1 MLDSLAEVRELLFA
15 RRGLTCLDSEKILC
29 YTKAK
34 EVYRKMKRK
43 SKAWGRFLLACAL
56 VLLFLP
62 VKARADM
69 GPKPSVDIQF
79 TGIEGV
85 TYYGTLLSKEAEGGA
100 GFRAQG
106 DTPWEVWTQGLEQED
121 RERLELFT
129 AYQDP
134 DGFSLFDWSFVCS
147 EDNRLEW
154 HYWAPETFK
163 LLLYFPEEDL
173 FCVSPIYEQYA
184 YASYYT
190 VDLSDYQSGTV
201 TLEKSYD
208 YTWELISLAA
218 RIVLTIAV
226 ELGMA
231 VLFFGKEDKRA
242 FRFLAVVNIAT
253 QLFLNV
259 ALNVIHYYGGTIY
272 SLLWGSSIFLLYL
285 LEIVVMIVEGILY
298 TLLLPKFSEKPHS
311 GSEIAGYT
319 VLANVVSFA
328 AGLLLAVKIPG
339 IF

>member
-1 MLDSLAEVRELLFA
+1 
-15 RRGLTCLDSEKILC
+15 
-29 YTKAK
+29 
-34 EVYRKMKRK
+34 MKRK
-43 SKAWGRFLLACAL
+43 SKAWGRLLLACAL

-69 GPKPSVDIQF
+69 GPKPSVNIQF

-85 TYYGTLLSKEAEGGA
+85 TYYGTLLSKEGQTPGPFQSRALAEQEG
-100 GFRAQG
+100 
-106 DTPWEVWTQGLEQED
+106 TPWEWQGNEEVLEVQD
-121 RERLELFT
+121 RDKFLSYE
-129 AYQDP
+129 DP
-134 DGFSLFDWSFVCS
+134 DGFQLLNWCCDCS
-147 EDNRLEW
+147 GENQLVWD
-154 HYWAPETFK
+154 YWPPETFK
-163 LLLYFPEEDL
+163 VLLYFPEEDL
-173 FCVSPIYEQYA
+173 FCVSPVYEQYA
-184 YASYYT
+184 YDSYYT
-190 VDLSDYQSGTV
+190 ADLSEYLSGTV

-231 VLFFGKEDKRA
+231 VLFFGKEDKRT

-259 ALNVIHYYGGTIY
+259 ALNVIRYYRGTIY
-272 SLLWGSSIFLLYL
+272 SLLWGSSIFTLYL

-298 TLLLPKFSEKPHS
+298 TKLLPRFSEKPRS